1 MKIIAQSD
9 VITLAS
15 VYDGI
20 GISSV
25 VPQYYLSTSET
36 ETINGIWS
44 YEQPVWSSGHYIW
57 TRSEI
62 TNSDNEVT
70 YTTPIVA
77 TALNSANK
85 AASDASTK
93 ADSAYDT
100 AESAS
105 ETANTASTTAA
116 DAKKIASSAND
127 ISTQANTKAEKAES
141 DATQA
146 IQISNDAKDGVAAVN
161 QDISSLKTT
170 VEGMNTDISTAQ
182 QNITKNAEAITG
194 INQNLSTNYA
204 TKTEVSDTKAT
215 LETDISTSASN
226 LAASVKETYA
236 SKSEVSTIQG
246 DLENKIQVNMDGLSA
261 TSKKVT
267 SLESQTSTISQN
279 LTNAAKTAEDAQ
291 KNAQAAIASAKTA
304 QDTADTAVNTAKAAG
319 DKATEAQNQL
329 DVAKKKVADAD
340 AELKTAKA
348 NYDSALSAYNSVS
361 ADPNAT
367 AVQIE
372 TAKEKLTQAQ
382 TALSKALADVLT
394 ANHDVTD
401 AQTVAQD
408 ALNNAVTAY
417 QNAEMAMKDAKT
429 AQDTADQA
437 VASAKKANEDL
448 AALTSTVNTQ
458 ETKITQNSNS
468 ITSLANRTTTVENKF
483 TGYYTKSEADSKI
496 KQASD
501 SITSTVSQTYETKTD
516 SASKLSS
523 AKSYTD
529 TSSSQALKDAKA
541 DTDNK
546 LKSYSTTT
554 QMNSAIDQKADS
566 ITTTVSKTYETKT
579 DSATKLS
586 SANSYTD
593 SKIKQTSDSIT
604 QQINS
609 VNNGKNMVQ
618 QINLNSGGL
627 KINVDKVEIGN
638 AISNLVTGT
647 VNEYAINTSSSTSPA
662 SGWST
667 TQPAWAD
674 GKYIWMR
681 TKTTKNDGTVS
692 YSNPACITGAKGA
705 TGATGAQGPKGD
717 KGDQGLQGPK
727 GATGASGT
735 SVTVKLTSVTY
746 QAGTSPTTAPT
757 GTWGSSVPTVAA
769 GQYLWTKTV
778 VTYSDGKSTTAY
790 SVARQG
796 ANGAKGDK
804 GDTGATGPQG
814 PKGATGAQGPKGD
827 KGDKGDTGAKGAS
840 GTSVTVKSTSVTY
853 AVTESNSQPADS
865 AFTSTTMPSVGV
877 GQYLW
882 NKATTVFSD
891 NKSITSYSVS
901 RIGTDGKTGSTGA
914 SGKTTHFAYSTSA
927 DGKSNFNTSL
937 FSGATYIGTYDDT
950 TIADS
955 TDPTRY
961 KWTKL
966 KGDTGATGPQGPK
979 GATGAQGPK
988 GDKGDKGDTGAK
1000 GASGTSVT
1008 VKSTSVTYAVT
1019 ESNSQPA
1026 DSAFTSTTMPS
1037 VGVGQYLWNKATTVF
1052 SDNKSITSYSV
1063 SRIGT
1068 DGKTGSTGAS
1078 GKTTHFAYSTSADGK
1093 SNFNTSL
1100 FSGATYIGT
1109 YDDTTIA
1116 DSTDPTRYKWTKLKG
1131 DTGAT
1136 GPQGPKGATGAQGP
1150 KGDKGDKGDTGAK
1163 GASGTS
1169 VTVKSTSVT
1178 YAVTESNSQPADSA
1192 FTSTTM
1198 PSVGVGQYLWNKATT
1213 VFSDNKS
1220 ITSYSVSRIG
1230 TDGKTGSTG
1239 ASGKT
1244 THFAYSTS
1252 ADGKSNFNTSL
1263 FSGATYIGT
1272 YDDTTIADSTDPTR
1286 YKWTKLKGDTGA
1298 TGPQGPKGATGAQ
1311 GPKGDKGDKGDT
1323 GAKGPQGPKG
1333 ATGST
1338 GPQGENGVDLSNGKM
1353 LFLDP
1358 YFAFSNNS
1366 CLVYNNSNNGNVKI
1380 ERVGISSDN
1389 PFSAINVTS
1398 YELKIINTGTANPG
1412 CGGFCWTHS
1421 SRANA
1426 IFIYR
1431 IIAKIPTGRH
1441 LLWASN
1447 SIGNNPSTKWLTPN
1461 NGTGKFTE
1469 YIFKLICGGT
1479 GTFSTTGFFYID
1491 GNIGTTDNPIEWRVA
1506 YATCFDMTSR
1516 SDVTTALSTAAG
1528 KNKTVYSENAD
1539 PSATTGYVSGDTWF
1553 NKATGG
1559 IWQFDGKAWKLH
1571 RVGTVSISNGAVTA
1585 DKIAAGS
1592 ITAEKLS
1599 ASSVSLGNLDSSL
1612 ITSNLLPDSV
1622 NNIDC
1627 WLPNPGV
1634 SGDGTMN
1641 DFLMNH
1647 TGVDACFYDCDDHKS
1662 SINFFG
1668 IDGDWEWIYYKISG
1682 LNRNESVYAYTRTY
1696 TLSFEFKAMAEDIT
1710 LLSSKTYIPFGVFGY
1725 RVYDQQDIHS
1735 VSKDWNTGN
1744 LATIQVSPSKGE
1756 KRYSVTFSTYYNTIY
1771 LAFNFGYIADQNDCY
1786 FSFGKFK
1793 LEVGSEATPWETPRG
1808 LYLDKDEMHINA
1820 DAITSG
1826 TVNAV
1831 DILGSHISGGTI
1843 VGNTIQGNTISGGT
1857 VSGTKITGGTISG
1870 TDITGSTIRTQYKN
1884 DLGWLGPTKWQK
1896 TTLGNDSGL
1905 RFDYRSSSSQ
1915 PDINTSGTHYATLGY
1930 DGGKSVTVYA
1940 KDVNSSPYAGLVIH
1954 SGIIDEYLTNCVRIA
1969 CTEWGTSC
1977 SFAGGHGTH
1986 FLVLVDSNFY
1996 TVWENSTNNIVVRHR
2011 INNAPSVSS
2020 SSGSV
2025 TTDNIQFSRQP
2036 NNSRWLYVTKTN
2048 GANSSITIIG

>member
-9 VITLAS
+9 VVTLAS

-44 YEQPVWSSGHYIW
+44 YEQPVWSPGHYIW

-141 DATQA
+141 DAAQA
-146 IQISNDAKDGVAAVN
+146 IQISNNAKDGVAAVN

-246 DLENKIQVNMDGLSA
+246 DLENKIQVNTDGLSA

-304 QDTADTAVNTAKAAG
+304 QNTADTAVNTAKAAG

-329 DVAKKKVADAD
+329 DAAKKKVADAD

-348 NYDSALSAYNSVS
+348 NYDSTLSAYNSVS

-401 AQTVAQD
+401 AQTATQD

-448 AALTSTVNTQ
+448 AALTNTVNTQ

-496 KQASD
+496 KQSSD

-523 AKSYTD
+523 AKSYAD
-529 TSSSQALKDAKA
+529 SKASSAQSGAQSY
-541 DTDNK
+541 TDNK
-546 LKSYSTTT
+546 LKNYSTTS
-554 QMNSAIDQKADS
+554 QMTSAINQKADS
-566 ITTTVSKTYETKT
+566 ITSEVKKVDQKIDDLQVGGRNLLTNSEQEVSGGYPDGYPSPSNYTDYLSWEGLILPTGATHFVLSFEAKSTVAGDKVTSYFYNPTNVTKAEGSDNGSNNHTDGQYNTTLTTEWKRYWVKWTAPIADTRSVLPFRARKGLGTGTISMRKVKFEVGTTPT
-579 DSATKLS
+579 DWSPAPEDLT
-586 SANSYTD
+586 SYTD
-593 SKIKQTSDSIT
+593 SQIKQTSDSIT
-604 QQINS
+604 QQISS

-627 KINVDKVEIGN
+627 KINVDKVEIGS

-647 VNEYAINTSSSTSPA
+647 VNEYAINTSSLTSPT

-705 TGATGAQGPKGD
+705 TGA
-717 KGDQGLQGPK
+717 
-727 GATGASGT
+727 SGT
-735 SVTVKLTSVTY
+735 SVTVISTSVTY
-746 QAGTSPTTAPT
+746 QAGTSPTTSPT

-804 GDTGATGPQG
+804 GATGPQG
-814 PKGATGAQGPKGD
+814 PQ
-827 KGDKGDTGAKGAS
+827 GAS

-853 AVTESNSQPADS
+853 AVTGSNSQPADS

-882 NKATTVFSD
+882 SKATTVFSD

-914 SGKTTHFAYSTSA
+914 NGKTTHFAYSTSA

-950 TIADS
+950 TTADS
-955 TDPTRY
+955 TDPTKY

-979 GATGAQGPK
+979 GATGPQGPQ
-988 GDKGDKGDTGAK
+988 GAK
-1000 GASGTSVT
+1000 G
-1008 VKSTSVTYAVT
+1008 
-1019 ESNSQPA
+1019 N
-1026 DSAFTSTTMPS
+1026 
-1037 VGVGQYLWNKATTVF
+1037 
-1052 SDNKSITSYSV
+1052 
-1063 SRIGT
+1063 
-1068 DGKTGSTGAS
+1068 TGAT
-1078 GKTTHFAYSTSADGK
+1078 GPQGPQ
-1093 SNFNTSL
+1093 
-1100 FSGATYIGT
+1100 G
-1109 YDDTTIA
+1109 
-1116 DSTDPTRYKWTKLKG
+1116 PQ
-1131 DTGAT
+1131 GAT
-1136 GPQGPKGATGAQGP
+1136 GPQGPKGKDGNFWVSIQDIDLTSSSYNVNTWYPVVGTGIPSDGTHEFKVASQLNGRSHP
-1150 KGDKGDKGDTGAK
+1150 SWSTHRNGFSVMFEVEDQANGWGTTNRKTRILTDDYIWGTGESPVSYTQLTS
-1163 GASGTS
+1163 ASFPVFWLRGGGFYPIY
-1169 VTVKSTSVT
+1169 STYNTTWSIK
-1178 YAVTESNSQPADSA
+1178 
-1192 FTSTTM
+1192 TSTYIVNNQSIA
-1198 PSVGVGQYLWNKATT
+1198 PLSHRPAPEGVNILSTLG
-1213 VFSDNKS
+1213 SKS
-1220 ITSYSVSRIG
+1220 KVV
-1230 TDGKTGSTG
+1230 
-1239 ASGKT
+1239 
-1244 THFAYSTS
+1244 YSTS
-1252 ADGKSNFNTSL
+1252 D
-1263 FSGATYIGT
+1263 
-1272 YDDTTIADSTDPTR
+1272 
-1286 YKWTKLKGDTGA
+1286 
-1298 TGPQGPKGATGAQ
+1298 
-1311 GPKGDKGDKGDT
+1311 
-1323 GAKGPQGPKG
+1323 
-1333 ATGST
+1333 
-1338 GPQGENGVDLSNGKM
+1338 
-1353 LFLDP
+1353 
-1358 YFAFSNNS
+1358 
-1366 CLVYNNSNNGNVKI
+1366 
-1380 ERVGISSDN
+1380 
-1389 PFSAINVTS
+1389 
-1398 YELKIINTGTANPG
+1398 
-1412 CGGFCWTHS
+1412 
-1421 SRANA
+1421 
-1426 IFIYR
+1426 
-1431 IIAKIPTGRH
+1431 
-1441 LLWASN
+1441 
-1447 SIGNNPSTKWLTPN
+1447 PST
-1461 NGTGKFTE
+1461 
-1469 YIFKLICGGT
+1469 
-1479 GTFSTTGFFYID
+1479 
-1491 GNIGTTDNPIEWRVA
+1491 
-1506 YATCFDMTSR
+1506 TS
-1516 SDVTTALSTAAG
+1516 
-1528 KNKTVYSENAD
+1528 
-1539 PSATTGYVSGDTWF
+1539 GYKSGDTWF

-1571 RVGTVSISNGAVTA
+1571 QVGTVSISNGAVTA
-1585 DKIAAGS
+1585 DKINVNELSAISANMGTVTAGVIKS
-1592 ITAEKLS
+1592 SDNGNTFTMDVTNKKLNWNLPQTKMSDTGEITTTKQAVEPYGASNTANYTYETFTNSDGFNASKKADLSETNYLHEISNLTGDGLAMLSSQRFANNADLVSHCATGVNHGSVILSSYLSQYSDDTKISNYKTTTITPENIETTRITASESIKCKGNEVLTS
-1599 ASSVSLGNLDSSL
+1599 ASQNVVF
-1612 ITSNLLPDSV
+1612 T
-1622 NNIDC
+1622 
-1627 WLPNPGV
+1627 
-1634 SGDGTMN
+1634 N
-1641 DFLMNH
+1641 DFNQ
-1647 TGVDACFYDCDDHKS
+1647 
-1662 SINFFG
+1662 NF
-1668 IDGDWEWIYYKISG
+1668 ESCAESYTCVRYKHFAH
-1682 LNRNESVYAYTRTY
+1682 N
-1696 TLSFEFKAMAEDIT
+1696 
-1710 LLSSKTYIPFGVFGY
+1710 
-1725 RVYDQQDIHS
+1725 
-1735 VSKDWNTGN
+1735 
-1744 LATIQVSPSKGE
+1744 
-1756 KRYSVTFSTYYNTIY
+1756 
-1771 LAFNFGYIADQNDCY
+1771 
-1786 FSFGKFK
+1786 
-1793 LEVGSEATPWETPRG
+1793 
-1808 LYLDKDEMHINA
+1808 
-1820 DAITSG
+1820 
-1826 TVNAV
+1826 
-1831 DILGSHISGGTI
+1831 
-1843 VGNTIQGNTISGGT
+1843 
-1857 VSGTKITGGTISG
+1857 
-1870 TDITGSTIRTQYKN
+1870 
-1884 DLGWLGPTKWQK
+1884 
-1896 TTLGNDSGL
+1896 
-1905 RFDYRSSSSQ
+1905 
-1915 PDINTSGTHYATLGY
+1915 
-1930 DGGKSVTVYA
+1930 VYA
-1940 KDVNSSPYAGLVIH
+1940 KSRRGAKFHIAAINSTLYLVWLFNTNELSVTKLGNGTIQKGTGDV
-1954 SGIIDEYLTNCVRIA
+1954 R
-1969 CTEWGTSC
+1969 
-1977 SFAGGHGTH
+1977 
-1986 FLVLVDSNFY
+1986 VDSLRF
-1996 TVWENSTNNIVVRHR
+1996 HR
-2011 INNAPSVSS
+2011 ADNLYLEIA
-2020 SSGSV
+2020 
-2025 TTDNIQFSRQP
+2025 TDND
-2036 NNSRWLYVTKTN
+2036 NVKVD
-2048 GANSSITIIG
+2048 ITIYS

>member
-116 DAKKIASSAND
+116 EAKTIASTANETSA
-127 ISTQANTKAEKAES
+127 QANTKAEKAQS
-141 DATQA
+141 DAAQA
-146 IQISNDAKDGVAAVN
+146 IKTSNDAKDGVAAVN

-170 VEGMNTDISTAQ
+170 VDGMNTDISTAQ
-182 QNITKNAEAITG
+182 QNITKNANAITG
-194 INQNLSTNYA
+194 INQKLSTDYA
-204 TKTEVSDTKAT
+204 TKTEVSDTKAS
-215 LETDISTSASN
+215 LETEISTSASN

-236 SKSEVSTIQG
+236 SKSDVSTIQG
-246 DLENKIQVNMDGLSA
+246 ELENKIQVNTDGLSA

-304 QDTADTAVNTAKAAG
+304 QDTADTAVSNAKAAG

-329 DVAKKKVADAD
+329 DAAKKKVADAD
-340 AELKTAKA
+340 AALKTAKA

-401 AQTVAQD
+401 AQTATQD

-448 AALTSTVNTQ
+448 AALTNTVNTQ

-496 KQASD
+496 KQSSD

-523 AKSYTD
+523 AKSYAD
-529 TSSSQALKDAKA
+529 SKASSAQSGAQSY
-541 DTDNK
+541 TDNK
-546 LKSYSTTT
+546 LKNYSTTS
-554 QMNSAIDQKADS
+554 QMTSAINQKADS
-566 ITTTVSKTYETKT
+566 ITSEVKKVDQRVSDIQIGGRNLWLNSSLSENLNNMYVINGDKYATEFTIEDGFKCLHVVGKATNNAFAFNSNSMPIANKGDVFTLSADFKFKNIAKGPSTNESPLYALYRGGETQNGKWIQPTILKQYNIQSGGAVQVPITGGDQDWKRIGFTFRYDYTPSTKKSNVYLIFRNFTGDVYVKNVKLERGNKPT
-579 DSATKLS
+579 DWTPAPEDLT
-586 SANSYTD
+586 SYTD
-593 SKIKQTSDSIT
+593 SQIKQTSDSINTKVSKTDYTGSTVTSLINQSADSVKIQAKHLDIAGAVTFSSFDSAT
-604 QQINS
+604 QS
-609 VNNGKNMVQ
+609 
-618 QINLNSGGL
+618 
-627 KINVDKVEIGN
+627 KINAKADSSSLN
-638 AISNLVTGT
+638 NLVTQS
-647 VNEYAINTSSSTSPA
+647 VNEYTINTSPTTAPT

-681 TKTTKNDGTVS
+681 TKTTTKDGTVS

-705 TGATGAQGPKGD
+705 TGATGAKGATGPQGPKGENGVSPTVSVSKSNGVTTISITD
-717 KGDQGLQGPK
+717 KNGTHTQTVNDGANGTPGAKGADGRTPYFHVKYSNDGGKTFTANSGETAGTYIGTCTDYNSADPTTVSSYTWAKIKGEQGIQGNTGPQGPQGIKGDTGPQGP
-727 GATGASGT
+727 SGT
-735 SVTVKLTSVTY
+735 SVTVKSTSVTY

-757 GTWGSSVPTVAA
+757 GTWGSSVPTVTA

-796 ANGAKGDK
+796 ANGIKGDK

-814 PKGATGAQGPKGD
+814 P
-827 KGDKGDTGAKGAS
+827 KGAS

-853 AVTESNSQPADS
+853 AVTGSNSQPADS
-865 AFTSTTMPSVGV
+865 AFTSTTMPAVSV

-950 TIADS
+950 TTADS
-955 TDPTRY
+955 TDPTKY

-979 GATGAQGPK
+979 GKDGNFWVSNQNIDLTSSSYNVNTWYPVVGNGIPADGTHEFKVASLLNGRSHPSWSTHKNGFSVMFEVEDQAGGWGTTNRKTRILTDDYLWGTGESPVSYTQLVTASYPVFWLRGGGFYPIYSTYNTTWSIK
-988 GDKGDKGDTGAK
+988 TSTYIAK
-1000 GASGTSVT
+1000 
-1008 VKSTSVTYAVT
+1008 T
-1019 ESNSQPA
+1019 ESIAPLSHRPA
-1026 DSAFTSTTMPS
+1026 PEGVNILSTLGS
-1037 VGVGQYLWNKATTVF
+1037 KNKV
-1052 SDNKSITSYSV
+1052 I
-1063 SRIGT
+1063 
-1068 DGKTGSTGAS
+1068 
-1078 GKTTHFAYSTSADGK
+1078 YSTS
-1093 SNFNTSL
+1093 
-1100 FSGATYIGT
+1100 
-1109 YDDTTIA
+1109 
-1116 DSTDPTRYKWTKLKG
+1116 DP
-1131 DTGAT
+1131 
-1136 GPQGPKGATGAQGP
+1136 
-1150 KGDKGDKGDTGAK
+1150 
-1163 GASGTS
+1163 S
-1169 VTVKSTSVT
+1169 STS
-1178 YAVTESNSQPADSA
+1178 
-1192 FTSTTM
+1192 
-1198 PSVGVGQYLWNKATT
+1198 G
-1213 VFSDNKS
+1213 
-1220 ITSYSVSRIG
+1220 
-1230 TDGKTGSTG
+1230 
-1239 ASGKT
+1239 
-1244 THFAYSTS
+1244 
-1252 ADGKSNFNTSL
+1252 
-1263 FSGATYIGT
+1263 YI
-1272 YDDTTIADSTDPTR
+1272 
-1286 YKWTKLKGDTGA
+1286 
-1298 TGPQGPKGATGAQ
+1298 
-1311 GPKGDKGDKGDT
+1311 
-1323 GAKGPQGPKG
+1323 
-1333 ATGST
+1333 
-1338 GPQGENGVDLSNGKM
+1338 
-1353 LFLDP
+1353 
-1358 YFAFSNNS
+1358 
-1366 CLVYNNSNNGNVKI
+1366 
-1380 ERVGISSDN
+1380 
-1389 PFSAINVTS
+1389 
-1398 YELKIINTGTANPG
+1398 
-1412 CGGFCWTHS
+1412 
-1421 SRANA
+1421 
-1426 IFIYR
+1426 
-1431 IIAKIPTGRH
+1431 
-1441 LLWASN
+1441 
-1447 SIGNNPSTKWLTPN
+1447 
-1461 NGTGKFTE
+1461 
-1469 YIFKLICGGT
+1469 
-1479 GTFSTTGFFYID
+1479 
-1491 GNIGTTDNPIEWRVA
+1491 
-1506 YATCFDMTSR
+1506 
-1516 SDVTTALSTAAG
+1516 
-1528 KNKTVYSENAD
+1528 
-1539 PSATTGYVSGDTWF
+1539 SGDTWF

-1571 RVGTVSISNGAVTA
+1571 QVGTVSISDGAVTA

-1641 DFLMNH
+1641 DFLMEH
-1647 TGVDACFYDCDDHKS
+1647 TGEDEWFYDCDDHKS
-1662 SINFFG
+1662 TINFLG
-1668 IDGDWEWIYYKISG
+1668 VGGDLEWIYYKISG
-1682 LNRNESVYAYTRTY
+1682 LNRNEYIREDSRTY
-1696 TLSFEFKAMAEDIT
+1696 TLSFEFRNMDRPIT

-1725 RVYDQQDIHS
+1725 GIHDQQDIHS

-1744 LATIQVSPSKGE
+1744 LATIQVSPSIDD

-1771 LAFNFGYIADQNDCY
+1771 LAFNFGYIADQFDCY

-1793 LEVGSEATPWETPRG
+1793 LEVGSEATPWETQKG

-1843 VGNTIQGNTISGGT
+1843 VGNTIKGNTIQGNTISGGT
-1857 VSGTKITGGTISG
+1857 ITGTTISG

-1940 KDVNSSPYAGLVIH
+1940 KDVNSSPYVGLVIH
-1954 SGIIDEYLTNCVRIA
+1954 SGIIDEYLTDCVRIA
-1969 CTEWGTSC
+1969 CTGWGTSC
-1977 SFAGGHGTH
+1977 SFSGGHGTH
-1986 FLVLVDSNFY
+1986 FLVLVDNQFY
-1996 TVWENSTNNIVVRHR
+1996 TVWENSTNNIVVRNR
-2011 INNAPSVSS
+2011 VDNAPSVSS

-2025 TTDNIQFSRQP
+2025 TTDNINFSRQP
-2036 NNSRWLYVTKTN
+2036 NNWGWLYVTKTN
-2048 GANSSITIIG
+2048 GVNSSITIIG

>member
-9 VITLAS
+9 VVTLAS

-127 ISTQANTKAEKAES
+127 ISAQANTKAEKAES

-146 IQISNDAKDGVAAVN
+146 IQISNNAKDGVAAVN
-161 QDISSLKTT
+161 QDISSLKAT
-170 VEGMNTDISTAQ
+170 VDGMNTDISTAQ
-182 QNITKNAEAITG
+182 QNIAKNAEAITG

-204 TKTEVSDTKAT
+204 TKTEVSDTKAS

-236 SKSEVSTIQG
+236 SKSEVSTVQG
-246 DLENKIQVNMDGLSA
+246 DLENKIQVNTDGLSA

-304 QDTADTAVNTAKAAG
+304 QNTADTAVNTAKAAG

-329 DVAKKKVADAD
+329 DAAKKKVADAD

-401 AQTVAQD
+401 AQTATQD

-417 QNAEMAMKDAKT
+417 QNAEMAMKDAKI

-448 AALTSTVNTQ
+448 AALTNTVNTQ

-496 KQASD
+496 KQVSD

-523 AKSYTD
+523 AKSYAD
-529 TSSSQALKDAKA
+529 SSSSQALKDAKA

-579 DSATKLS
+579 DSASKLS

-627 KINVDKVEIGN
+627 KINVDKVEIGS

-647 VNEYAINTSSSTSPA
+647 VNEYAINTSSSTSPT
-662 SGWST
+662 SGWSA

-681 TKTTKNDGTVS
+681 TKTTKKDGTVS
-692 YSNPACITGAKGA
+692 YSNPACITGAKGS
-705 TGATGAQGPKGD
+705 TGATGAQGPK
-717 KGDQGLQGPK
+717 
-727 GATGASGT
+727 
-735 SVTVKLTSVTY
+735 
-746 QAGTSPTTAPT
+746 
-757 GTWGSSVPTVAA
+757 
-769 GQYLWTKTV
+769 
-778 VTYSDGKSTTAY
+778 
-790 SVARQG
+790 
-796 ANGAKGDK
+796 
-804 GDTGATGPQG
+804 
-814 PKGATGAQGPKGD
+814 
-827 KGDKGDTGAKGAS
+827 
-840 GTSVTVKSTSVTY
+840 
-853 AVTESNSQPADS
+853 
-865 AFTSTTMPSVGV
+865 
-877 GQYLW
+877 
-882 NKATTVFSD
+882 
-891 NKSITSYSVS
+891 
-901 RIGTDGKTGSTGA
+901 
-914 SGKTTHFAYSTSA
+914 
-927 DGKSNFNTSL
+927 
-937 FSGATYIGTYDDT
+937 
-950 TIADS
+950 
-955 TDPTRY
+955 
-961 KWTKL
+961 
-966 KGDTGATGPQGPK
+966 
-979 GATGAQGPK
+979 
-988 GDKGDKGDTGAK
+988 
-1000 GASGTSVT
+1000 
-1008 VKSTSVTYAVT
+1008 
-1019 ESNSQPA
+1019 
-1026 DSAFTSTTMPS
+1026 
-1037 VGVGQYLWNKATTVF
+1037 
-1052 SDNKSITSYSV
+1052 
-1063 SRIGT
+1063 
-1068 DGKTGSTGAS
+1068 
-1078 GKTTHFAYSTSADGK
+1078 
-1093 SNFNTSL
+1093 
-1100 FSGATYIGT
+1100 
-1109 YDDTTIA
+1109 
-1116 DSTDPTRYKWTKLKG
+1116 
-1131 DTGAT
+1131 
-1136 GPQGPKGATGAQGP
+1136 
-1150 KGDKGDKGDTGAK
+1150 
-1163 GASGTS
+1163 
-1169 VTVKSTSVT
+1169 
-1178 YAVTESNSQPADSA
+1178 
-1192 FTSTTM
+1192 
-1198 PSVGVGQYLWNKATT
+1198 
-1213 VFSDNKS
+1213 
-1220 ITSYSVSRIG
+1220 
-1230 TDGKTGSTG
+1230 
-1239 ASGKT
+1239 
-1244 THFAYSTS
+1244 
-1252 ADGKSNFNTSL
+1252 
-1263 FSGATYIGT
+1263 
-1272 YDDTTIADSTDPTR
+1272 
-1286 YKWTKLKGDTGA
+1286 
-1298 TGPQGPKGATGAQ
+1298 
-1311 GPKGDKGDKGDT
+1311 
-1323 GAKGPQGPKG
+1323 
-1333 ATGST
+1333 
-1338 GPQGENGVDLSNGKM
+1338 GENGVDLSNGKM
-1353 LFLDP
+1353 LFTDP

-1366 CLVYNNSNNGNVKI
+1366 CHVYNLSSNENVKI

-1389 PFSAINVTS
+1389 PFSATNVTS

-1412 CGGFCWTHS
+1412 CGGFRWS
-1421 SRANA
+1421 NIPRANA

-1447 SIGNNPSTKWLTPN
+1447 AIGNSPSEKWLTSN
-1461 NGTGKFTE
+1461 DGTGKFTE
-1469 YIFKLICGGT
+1469 YIFKLICGDT
-1479 GTFSTTGFFYID
+1479 GTFSTTGYFYID
-1491 GNIGTTDNPIEWRVA
+1491 GSIGTTDNPIEWRVA
-1506 YATCFDMTSR
+1506 YATCFDMTSG

-1571 RVGTVSISNGAVTA
+1571 QVGTVSISNGAVTA
-1585 DKIAAGS
+1585 DKINVNELSAISANMGTVTAGAIKS
-1592 ITAEKLS
+1592 SDNGNTFTMDATNKKLNWNLPQTKMSDTGEITTTKQAVEPYGASNTANYTYETFTNSDGFNASKKADLSETNYLHEISDLTGDGLAMLSSQRSANNADLVSHCATGVNHGSVILSSYLSQYSDNTKISNYKTTTITPENIETTRITASESIKCKGNEVLT
-1599 ASSVSLGNLDSSL
+1599 SVSPVVF
-1612 ITSNLLPDSV
+1612 T
-1622 NNIDC
+1622 
-1627 WLPNPGV
+1627 
-1634 SGDGTMN
+1634 N
-1641 DFLMNH
+1641 DF
-1647 TGVDACFYDCDDHKS
+1647 
-1662 SINFFG
+1662 
-1668 IDGDWEWIYYKISG
+1668 
-1682 LNRNESVYAYTRTY
+1682 
-1696 TLSFEFKAMAEDIT
+1696 
-1710 LLSSKTYIPFGVFGY
+1710 SSKFNNQFANNVESYQCIRRAQTGWSTHVASARGAMHHIVALNSMLYIV
-1725 RVYDQQDIHS
+1725 
-1735 VSKDWNTGN
+1735 W
-1744 LATIQVSPSKGE
+1744 LA
-1756 KRYSVTFSTYYNTIY
+1756 ST
-1771 LAFNFGYIADQNDCY
+1771 A
-1786 FSFGKFK
+1786 
-1793 LEVGSEATPWETPRG
+1793 
-1808 LYLDKDEMHINA
+1808 
-1820 DAITSG
+1820 
-1826 TVNAV
+1826 
-1831 DILGSHISGGTI
+1831 
-1843 VGNTIQGNTISGGT
+1843 
-1857 VSGTKITGGTISG
+1857 
-1870 TDITGSTIRTQYKN
+1870 
-1884 DLGWLGPTKWQK
+1884 
-1896 TTLGNDSGL
+1896 
-1905 RFDYRSSSSQ
+1905 
-1915 PDINTSGTHYATLGY
+1915 DINVARLHDGKGGSGQWNAY
-1930 DGGKSVTVYA
+1930 
-1940 KDVNSSPYAGLVIH
+1940 
-1954 SGIIDEYLTNCVRIA
+1954 IDSARFHRL
-1969 CTEWGTSC
+1969 
-1977 SFAGGHGTH
+1977 
-1986 FLVLVDSNFY
+1986 
-1996 TVWENSTNNIVVRHR
+1996 NNNYIEVFNN
-2011 INNAPSVSS
+2011 NNA
-2020 SSGSV
+2020 
-2025 TTDNIQFSRQP
+2025 
-2036 NNSRWLYVTKTN
+2036 
-2048 GANSSITIIG
+2048 SITIFS